1 MTNLELLTR
10 ASKECPCLTSP
21 AHEVCPE
28 CHAEGGHSHDCSH
41 CPEGCGKVPLVPGLT
56 KPCPGASDPSGIRRG
71 IRPEQQT
78 SIYFAHG
85 YCDLCGGTQKVPVS
99 EAEALGAMLRY
110 CESQPRLEVCFYHG
124 IAGEAKVLIYLR
136 HVMSWEGYRQG
147 RADGWSVEA
156 LAEALCQV
164 LDISAGGEKGV

>member
-1 MTNLELLTR
+1 MTDHLQEL
-10 ASKECPCLTSP
+10 AQ
-21 AHEVCPE
+21 AEVDCPE
-28 CHAEGGHSHDCSH
+28 YHDYRLTDDNTCICPKCGGSS
-41 CPEGCGKVPLVPGLT
+41 KVPLVPGLT

-164 LDISAGGEKGV
+164 LDISAVGEKGV